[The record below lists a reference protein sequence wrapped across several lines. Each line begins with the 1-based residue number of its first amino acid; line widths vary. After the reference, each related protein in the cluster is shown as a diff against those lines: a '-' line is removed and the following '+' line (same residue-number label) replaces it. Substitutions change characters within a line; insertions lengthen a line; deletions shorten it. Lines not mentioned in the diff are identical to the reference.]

1 MGAILIRGLILYI
14 IVLFALR
21 IMGKREIGQLQP
33 YELVVTIMI
42 AELASV
48 PMQEIGI
55 PIVRGI
61 IPIIALT
68 IGQVAISYISLKSGF
83 LRRVFTGKPEVLIQK
98 GKIME
103 NRLYKQKYTIDGLL
117 EQLRVVGYPNIEDVD
132 YAILETSGEIS
143 VIPKP
148 EKKPLTIKDMNITS
162 KYLGFPRALV
172 IDASFIDK
180 NIEIMGLDKEKVEK
194 LLKDYNTTL
203 EETFLLMYNEA
214 GGVFIQRK
222 DS

>member
-1 MGAILIRGLILYI
+1 MGAILVRGLIIYI

-55 PIVRGI
+55 PIIRGI

-68 IGQVAISYISLKSGF
+68 IGQVVISHVSLKSGF

-103 NRLYKQKYTIDGLL
+103 DRLYKQKYTIDGLL
-117 EQLRVVGYPNIEDVD
+117 EQLRVMGYFNIEDVE

-148 EKKPLTIKDMNITS
+148 EKRPVTVGDLNIKS

-172 IDASFIDK
+172 IDASLIED
-180 NIEIMGLDKEKVEK
+180 NIKKMGLNNEQVEK
-194 LLKDYNTTL
+194 ILKDNKTTL
-203 EETFLLMYNEA
+203 EKTFLLMLNED
-214 GGVFIQRK
+214 GGVFIQKK
-222 DS
+222 DN